1 MGRPRYYAA
10 MAKEELGGI
19 LDYILNKADEAE
31 FEVIVKACE
40 RRRQDIGRYAKL
52 GGMSPGALAGQLAD
66 TVNQGLSVSMDGIRQ
81 TVRGFVVDLIRQEA
95 PEASEAEIAKLLEH
109 YLPERG
115 AQPSQP
121 GAPGLVDVDAA
132 RLPPE
137 AVAVMAEEFLSYSL
151 GGMPPSQQKELWD
164 SLPDWQD
171 KYWESF
177 APALKALIK
186 ARIEGRLDDDQFW
199 KAALTTLGL

>member
-1 MGRPRYYAA
+1 MEQARYYAF
-10 MAKEELGGI
+10 MAKEELGTV

-52 GGMSPGALAGQLAD
+52 GGLSPGALAGQMAD
-66 TVNQGLSVSMDGIRQ
+66 TVQQGLSVSMDVIRQ

-95 PEASEAEIAKLLEH
+95 PEASEEDIARLLEH

-115 AQPSQP
+115 AEPALP
-121 GAPGLVDVDAA
+121 GSPGLVDVDAA

-137 AVAVMAEEFLSYSL
+137 ALAVMAEEFLSYSL
-151 GGMPPSQQKELWD
+151 GAMPPSQQKELWD
-164 SLPDWQD
+164 SLADWQD

-177 APALKALIK
+177 PPALKALIK
-186 ARIEGRLDDDQFW
+186 ARVEGRLDDDQFW

>member
-1 MGRPRYYAA
+1 
-10 MAKEELGGI
+10 MAKEELGAV

-31 FEVIVKACE
+31 FDVIVKACE

-52 GGMSPGALAGQLAD
+52 GGMSPGALAGQMAD
-66 TVNQGLSVSMDGIRQ
+66 TVNQGLSVSMDSIRQ

-95 PEASEAEIAKLLEH
+95 PEASEEDIAKLLEH
-109 YLPERG
+109 YLPDRETE
-115 AQPSQP
+115 ASQS
-121 GAPGLVDVDAA
+121 GSPGLVDVDAA

-137 AVAVMAEEFLSYSL
+137 AMAVMAEEFLSYSL

-164 SLPDWQD
+164 ALPDWQD

>member
-1 MGRPRYYAA
+1 MEKARYYAS
-10 MAKEELGGI
+10 MAKEELGAV

-52 GGMSPGALAGQLAD
+52 GGMGPGALAGQLAD
-66 TVNQGLSVSMDGIRQ
+66 SVKEGLSVSMDGIRQ
-81 TVRGFVVDLIRQEA
+81 TVRGFVVDIIRQEA
-95 PEASEAEIAKLLEH
+95 PEASEEDIAKLLEH

-115 AQPSQP
+115 SEPDRP

-151 GGMPPSQQKELWD
+151 GGMPPSQQKDLWD